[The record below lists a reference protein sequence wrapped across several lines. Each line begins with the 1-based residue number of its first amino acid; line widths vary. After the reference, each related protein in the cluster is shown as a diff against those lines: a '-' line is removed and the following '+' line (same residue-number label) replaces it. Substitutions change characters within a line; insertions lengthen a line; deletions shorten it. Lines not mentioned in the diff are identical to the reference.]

1 MLSYQPDVVWR
12 PGPEDIDGAN
22 ATHFMSWLNDSR
34 GTSLTTWN
42 DLWEWSVHDLNAFWA
57 AVWDYYD
64 VTAARQPDHVAT
76 SDAMPH
82 TRWFGGAQL
91 NYAQN
96 VLARAPRTRP
106 ALIEIAEDTA
116 EAEAYFR
123 APRPFYCI
131 MRRSAYDEFVAQGI
145 PLTVVYER
153 EGMTATS
160 GRALWRSYTPMTR
173 FVVVSGGR

>member
-1 MLSYQPDVVWR
+1 VTLSYQPDVVWR
-12 PGPEDIDGAN
+12 PGPDDIDGAN
-22 ATHFMSWLNDSR
+22 ATHFMSWLKDAR

-42 DLWEWSVHDLNAFWA
+42 DLWEWSVHDLDRFWA

-64 VTAARQPDHVAT
+64 VTAARRPDHIAT

-96 VLARAPRTRP
+96 VLTRAPRTRP

-116 EAEAYFR
+116 PREWSTAELAGKVGALSR
-123 APRPFYCI
+123 HPCDSESGLETAS
-131 MRRSAYDEFVAQGI
+131 RRI
-145 PLTVVYER
+145 CP
-153 EGMTATS
+153 TS
-160 GRALWRSYTPMTR
+160 LKR
-173 FVVVSGGR
+173 